1 MSEEGLLEYRVLD
14 PPGKAIRILT
24 LLPGEFSDAVY
35 LSIAHEELQD
45 EKRTPYESLSYTW
58 GSEDQAREKLYI
70 WQTTSGNGSDVNVL
84 QFLYVRT
91 NLLTALKYLRL
102 PNATRVL
109 WIDAICIDQQNLGE
123 KGREVA
129 RMGQIYNKAEQVLV
143 WLGQEDESTPMVLET
158 IERLSAGIIMEQ
170 HHRSCKIIPG
180 SEAEVVKYRSEES
193 TLTPQH
199 WISLSKL
206 IKRSWFQRLWI
217 RQEVQLASKVLV
229 RCGYSEIK
237 WEDVEKV
244 VVFIE
249 HAVSKTYIS
258 MNDILFCRSLFPY
271 LGSDRCVFPFLAM
284 TSYEGRVLFPIP

>member
-1 MSEEGLLEYRVLD
+1 MSEDGLLEYRVLD

-24 LLPGEFSDAVY
+24 LLPGEFLDDVY

-58 GSEDQAREKLYI
+58 GPEDQAREKLYI
-70 WQTTSGNGSDVNVL
+70 WQRTSGNGSDVNVL

-91 NLLTALKYLRL
+91 NLMTALRHLRL
-102 PNATRVL
+102 SNTTRVL

-143 WLGQEDESTPMVLET
+143 WLGQEDESIPMALET
-158 IERLSAGIIMEQ
+158 IERLSAGIVMSP
-170 HHRSCKIIPG
+170 HHRNFHTIPG
-180 SEAEVVKYRSEES
+180 SEAEVVQYRPEES
-193 TLTPQH
+193 MLTPQH

-206 IKRSWFQRLWI
+206 IKRPWFQRLWI

-229 RCGYSEIK
+229 RCGYSEIIWK
-237 WEDVEKV
+237 DVEKV
-244 VVFIE
+244 AVFIE
-249 HAVSKTYIS
+249 HAVPKVHIS
-258 MNDILFCRSLFPY
+258 MDDILFCRSLFPY
-271 LGSDRCVFPFLAM
+271 LGSDRCVLTLQYRKGSP
-284 TSYEGRVLFPIP
+284 SK